1 MPASSFDRLMK
12 RCAAR
17 FSPRR
22 QGVQVLYLRNVQGHR
37 RRRYQIDGIFDCD
50 YEAVN
55 LDSDGVPV
63 SSRRTQL
70 SIHKDAIPF
79 TPKRGDK
86 VQVGK
91 EEFVIADYEPDSEFG
106 IALILRK

>member
-1 MPASSFDRLMK
+1 MK

-22 QGVQVLYLRNVQGHR
+22 QGVQVLYLRNVPGNRHQ

-50 YEAVN
+50 YEAVDP
-55 LDSDGVPV
+55 DSDGVPV

-79 TPKRGDK
+79 APKRGDK

-91 EEFVIADYEPDSEFG
+91 EEFIIANYEPDSEFG

>member
-1 MPASSFDRLMK
+1 MK
-12 RCAAR
+12 RCAVR

-22 QGVQVLYLRNVQGHR
+22 QGIRVVYVRNAKGR
-37 RRRYQIDGIFDCD
+37 RRRNFPIEGIFDCD

-70 SIHKDAIPF
+70 SIHKNAIPF
-79 TPKRGDK
+79 APTRGDK
-86 VQVGK
+86 VLVGK
-91 EEFVIADYEPDSEFG
+91 EEFIIADYEPDSEFG
-106 IALILRK
+106 IVLVLRK